1 MEAGRSDF
9 DTVVRTRSRRRR
21 RKSERNMSDHPN
33 ALVRVFVYHLHKD
46 DQILAEHAFCIDVQ
60 HRTQTCNTV
69 RASDTCK
76 AKSSTQRQHLPSAR
90 RVTPM
95 CMSVAICQIRK
106 HVSCKSLAFLAR
118 TCDLCWAFTSHA
130 ASPLSRVLSAPSTAR
145 VAESE
150 PRQVPSDLT

>member
-76 AKSSTQRQHLPSAR
+76 AKSFHTTAILTICSSSQAHVHVGSHMSDTEARQLQESSFSRSYLCFVLGFHLACCKPS
-90 RVTPM
+90 
-95 CMSVAICQIRK
+95 
-106 HVSCKSLAFLAR
+106 L
-118 TCDLCWAFTSHA
+118 TCAVR
-130 ASPLSRVLSAPSTAR
+130 P
-145 VAESE
+145 
-150 PRQVPSDLT
+150 